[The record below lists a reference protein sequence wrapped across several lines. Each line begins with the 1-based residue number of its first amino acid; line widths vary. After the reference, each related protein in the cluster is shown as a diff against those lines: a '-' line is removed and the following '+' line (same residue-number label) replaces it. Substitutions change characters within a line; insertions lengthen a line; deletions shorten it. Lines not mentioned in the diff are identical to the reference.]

1 MKIIKLN
8 AIDSTNSFLKELA
21 QSSSLEDYT
30 SVVTNDQTN
39 GRGQMQHS
47 WISEPNKNL
56 TFSIFTT
63 LKSLLIQ
70 HQSYLNFATTLALFE
85 VLNDL
90 KVPNLAIKWPN
101 DIMSE
106 HYKICG
112 VLIETTYSKQKIKN
126 TIIGIGLNVNQEN
139 FPAHIPHANSLKNI
153 LGKELELEPIMIA
166 LIKKIQSYIRDIESK
181 KFDAIYQG
189 YLLHL
194 YKKGIPSTFK
204 NEISQHLFMGIIQG
218 VSKSGHLL
226 VQLEDDSIVEFDVK
240 EISLAKV

>member
-101 DIMSE
+101 DIMSG
-106 HYKICG
+106 HYKI
-112 VLIETTYSKQKIKN
+112 
-126 TIIGIGLNVNQEN
+126 
-139 FPAHIPHANSLKNI
+139 
-153 LGKELELEPIMIA
+153 
-166 LIKKIQSYIRDIESK
+166 
-181 KFDAIYQG
+181 
-189 YLLHL
+189 
-194 YKKGIPSTFK
+194 
-204 NEISQHLFMGIIQG
+204 
-218 VSKSGHLL
+218 
-226 VQLEDDSIVEFDVK
+226 
-240 EISLAKV
+240 

>member
-39 GRGQMQHS
+39 GRGQMQHF

-70 HQSYLNFATTLALFE
+70 YQSYLNFATALALFE

-101 DIMSE
+101 DIMSG

-166 LIKKIQSYIRDIESK
+166 LIKKIQSNIRDIESE

-189 YLLHL
+189 YLLRL
-194 YKKGIPSTFK
+194 YKKGIPTTFK
-204 NEISQHLFMGIIQG
+204 NEISQRLFMGIIQG
-218 VSKSGHLL
+218 AAKSGHLL